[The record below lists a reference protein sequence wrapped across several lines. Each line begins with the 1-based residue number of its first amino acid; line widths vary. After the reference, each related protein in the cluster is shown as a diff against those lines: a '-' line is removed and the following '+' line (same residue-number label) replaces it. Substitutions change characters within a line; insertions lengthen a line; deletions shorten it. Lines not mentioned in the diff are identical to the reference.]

1 MTEGRYLVFESNG
14 LALSWDSNAKGL
26 GTGQAVANHDN
37 DEQRF
42 ILHAT
47 QPPPATT
54 FNLQFAGS
62 PNRGFIDANNKETS
76 SMSNAVVFNI
86 TDLGSG
92 KGYTIQQ
99 VSNGPTKFLNPLTT
113 GLSDI
118 VTHNPPTFKIFS
130 VTKST
135 DSGTGFL

>member
-14 LALSWDSNAKGL
+14 NALTFSSGLKGL
-26 GTGQAVANHDN
+26 GIGKAVPQHDN

-47 QPPPATT
+47 APPPATT
-54 FNLQFAGS
+54 FNIQFAGS
-62 PNRGFIDANNKETS
+62 PNRGFIDENNLETAS
-76 SMSNAVVFNI
+76 ISNAATFNI
-86 TDLGSG
+86 TDLGNG
-92 KGYTIQQ
+92 KGYTIEQI
-99 VSNGPTKFLNPLTT
+99 SGEASKFTSLLST
-113 GLSDI
+113 GFK
-118 VTHNPPTFKIFS
+118 VKNPPTFSIFS